1 MLSTSHIKYIPVS
14 FLLIILI
21 ESVVKTLAADHG
33 GETETEHYNPKILRY
48 QIATVDFKHV
58 EKAFMISIWML
69 LASLARLGFYI
80 SPTPSNYF
88 PESCMLL
95 LLGVLSGLVLF
106 FSRIQGI
113 NYTISTSLFFL
124 FLLPPIV
131 LDAGYFMSLRPFFEN
146 IGTILLLAIVGTIW
160 NTFATGLSLW
170 GIAKTGMIGVDVPL
184 MHCLL
189 FSSLISA
196 VDPVAILSVFEEANV
211 LYNLFGSFSEI
222 GLENI
227 ITKDIIFGMISFGV
241 VSLGG
246 TLIGILFGIFTGW
259 LTKYTHKIRI
269 IEPLFVFLLAYL
281 SYIVADMFTLSGILA
296 IVFCGLIMRPF
307 VEANISLKS
316 NITVKYTMKTLSS
329 ICESIIFLFLGL
341 SAVVDVH
348 VWNIAFTSFTLFF
361 CLIFRAIGILLLI
374 PLINRYRLVKLNKV
388 DIFILTYGGLR
399 GAISF
404 SLALL
409 LSESVV
415 GQYNKRMFVTTTM
428 TVVIFTSFFQGLTIR
443 PLLEFLSVKKAQ
455 DKDKNMGT
463 ILFARCIDHLLAG
476 VEDILGNQGKN
487 RLREKIELFQYKYLQ
502 PYLVKKASSREDN
515 LVHICKK
522 LNKDETNELLKQYH
536 GDINALKQGLTIC
549 HLVDFLRAKKEST
562 KDKNMKNT
570 LLERGFEYLLAEI
583 EDFIGHKGNQISDPT
598 MVDESQDKNM
608 PVVNISKYPV
618 YTSKEEANKWYS
630 LVEDV
635 LHPRGHQ
642 GKKYSRRMLFHNPSL
657 SSIQATPSNQH
668 ILKLKTSPLFISPH
682 KRGKLFEKSN
692 EHVKSKEFSKYYGIP
707 EVLSRFFGMTSSPS
721 QDLVAINKRN
731 GKRAKKNYDND
742 FPVDSPT
749 TSSDIFRFNALTET
763 LPGSLLNR
771 NQHVN
776 STLLPIKEIE
786 KYIPRLITSK
796 KLTNGFGSRVIEVGT
811 NQEKGRLIEND
822 IDTDT
827 RHRTLSLINASP
839 LLQPMKATS
848 LTPKFDKKSALPYS
862 FLSQTGTKSL
872 LNVEGAESEESFAS
886 AMSSHLVRGLPV
898 SSDLEEPTRKK
909 DIPNKSIVAKAG
921 VQVDKPVSK
930 SDKVT

>member
-211 LYNLFGSFSEI
+211 NEILHIIVFGESLLNDGVAIVLYNLFGSFSEI

-246 TLIGILFGIFTGW
+246 TLIGILFGIFT
-259 LTKYTHKIRI
+259 
-269 IEPLFVFLLAYL
+269 
-281 SYIVADMFTLSGILA
+281 
-296 IVFCGLIMRPF
+296 
-307 VEANISLKS
+307 
-316 NITVKYTMKTLSS
+316 
-329 ICESIIFLFLGL
+329 GL